1 MMNPAKI
8 KMPQLENMACAV
20 YGLGLTGKEIVAAL
34 LVHKAQITF
43 IIDKQKAGK
52 SYLDIPVIHPD
63 ALDTMPLETLHCLI
77 ALNNHYVNLAELH
90 AGLSRFPFQRV
101 WLLQAYLP
109 LFPSMP
115 LSNPYWMDNLPVYHA
130 QQAQL
135 AALGNLFADAQSAAL
150 FEKIVQYRVS
160 GDIQH
165 YPAPSVSDEYAP
177 HDLPSY
183 IDPLN
188 VIDCGAFTGV
198 ALQKLKQA
206 GYAIESFI
214 AFEPDL
220 SNYEKLVNT
229 NVGAQRAF
237 CLPLGVWSSN
247 VQLKFNHDA
256 SMGSKLSAQGDTVV
270 QCVKGDDVCRGF
282 APNLI
287 KFDVEG
293 AEIEALRGLQHTI
306 QTYQP
311 NLAVSVYHLADHLFS
326 ILQMIADW
334 QLNYTF
340 YLRVHEHNSFGVVLY
355 CINPSLVAHEPMSTE

>member
-1 MMNPAKI
+1 MRIDPDKI
-8 KMPQLENMACAV
+8 ELPQLEHMACAV
-20 YGLGLTGKEIVAAL
+20 YGLGLTGKEIIQGL
-34 LVHKAQITF
+34 LAHKAKIAF
-43 IIDKQKAGK
+43 IIDKQKAGT

-63 ALDTMPLETLHCLI
+63 ALHSMQLNPLQCLI
-77 ALNNHYVNLAELH
+77 ALNNHYVNLAELY
-90 AGLSRFPFQRV
+90 AGLSRLPFKKV
-101 WLLQAYLP
+101 WLLQSYLP
-109 LFPSMP
+109 LFQSMP
-115 LSNPYWMDNLPVYHA
+115 LSNPYWLDNLSVYH
-130 QQAQL
+130 QQQTQITHL
-135 AALGNLFADAQSAAL
+135 RQLFADDKSAEL
-150 FEKIVQYRVS
+150 FEQIIQYRVS
-160 GDIQH
+160 GDIQY
-165 YPAPSVSDEYAP
+165 YPTPSFSDEYAP

-183 IDPLN
+183 VGPLH

-229 NVGAQRAF
+229 NVGARSATY
-237 CLPLGVWSSN
+237 LPLGVWSSN
-247 VQLKFNHDA
+247 VQLRFNHEA
-256 SMGSKLSAQGDTVV
+256 SMGSKLSALGDAVV
-270 QCVKGDDVCRGF
+270 QCVRGDDVSHGF

-293 AEIEALRGLQHTI
+293 AEIEALRGFQHTI

-326 ILQMIADW
+326 ILQMIDHW

-355 CINPSLVAHEPMSTE
+355 CINPSLVE